1 MTTLHNK
8 SEILDLIKNTEF
20 QALLEIESREDFLE
34 KDSAYQG
41 GLELYECYGNKYDED
56 EEGVG
61 VKLFSTP
68 KRGNNCGERY
78 GTWLT
83 VSKLYDSP
91 ELPFRVQ
98 AAEYVP
104 WGVDIDLADI
114 GDYRTLGEAL
124 DAAFLAHEK
133 GDIQLNVIGLNE
145 DLGRYVK
152 GDSKISVP
160 TADSQSREAQ
170 TVNVSIEL
178 IAHRQKQDANA
189 KALRYQ
195 APVNFD
201 HLPNLLA
208 KIKAQ
213 MKSERVDDTTN
224 VRMHLAA
231 AIKEHIFSGD
241 GQLINVVNGY
251 LSHYL
256 VEFDGTT
263 LVGVTR
269 GKDTVLLDANG
280 VYGSRDEA
288 NASITKEFTEIYKR
302 EIPERMRG
310 FDEEPWEVYMDDNT
324 FSPVIVAPT
333 LEEADPDNPYR
344 SGEEAVNQ
352 IVQDVIYNYKAT
364 RERRYQQS
372 LSSELSI

>member
-8 SEILDLIKNTEF
+8 SEILDLIKNPAF
-20 QALLEIESREDFLE
+20 QELLEIDSQEAFHERERAFPG
-34 KDSAYQG
+34 QQ
-41 GLELYECYGNKYDED
+41 YEYHANKWD
-56 EEGVG
+56 EEGAG
-61 VKLFSTP
+61 VKLFGTP
-68 KRGNNCGERY
+68 KRSNNCGEHY

-83 VSKLYDSP
+83 VAKLYGNP

-104 WGVDIDLADI
+104 WGIEVDLENI

-124 DAAFLAHEK
+124 DAAFLAHEH
-133 GDIQLNVIGLNE
+133 GNIELNVIVENE
-145 DLGRYVK
+145 ELGRYVQ
-152 GDSKISVP
+152 GDSEISVP
-160 TADSQSREAQ
+160 SAESHSSEARA
-170 TVNVSIEL
+170 VNTSVER
-178 IAHRQKQDANA
+178 IASHQKQEAAARDI
-189 KALRYQ
+189 RFQ
-195 APVNFD
+195 APVSVD
-201 HLPNLLA
+201 DAA
-208 KIKAQ
+208 KLMAQIKAQ
-213 MKSERVDDTTN
+213 MKSEHVDVTTN

-256 VEFDGTT
+256 FEFDGTT
-263 LVGVTR
+263 LVSVTR
-269 GKDTVLLDANG
+269 DKDTVLLDANG

-288 NASITKEFTEIYKR
+288 NASIAKEFTEIYKR

-352 IVQDVIYNYKAT
+352 IVQDVIHTYKAT

-372 LSSELSI
+372 ISSELSI

>member
-8 SEILDLIKNTEF
+8 SDILDLIKNTEF
-20 QALLEIESREDFLE
+20 QELLEIESREDFLE

-41 GLELYECYGNKYDED
+41 GLDLYECYGNKYDED

-61 VKLFSTP
+61 VKLFRTP

-104 WGVDIDLADI
+104 WGIDIDLEDI

-160 TADSQSREAQ
+160 TADSQSSEAQ

-178 IAHRQKQDANA
+178 IAHRQKQEANA
-189 KALRYQ
+189 KAIRYQ

-201 HLPNLLA
+201 HLPKLLA
-208 KIKAQ
+208 QIKAQ
-213 MKSERVDDTTN
+213 MKSERVEDTTN

-251 LSHYL
+251 LSHHV

-263 LVGVTR
+263 LVSVTR

-302 EIPERMRG
+302 EIHESMRG

-333 LEEADPDNPYR
+333 LEEADPENPYR

-364 RERRYQQS
+364 RERLYQQS